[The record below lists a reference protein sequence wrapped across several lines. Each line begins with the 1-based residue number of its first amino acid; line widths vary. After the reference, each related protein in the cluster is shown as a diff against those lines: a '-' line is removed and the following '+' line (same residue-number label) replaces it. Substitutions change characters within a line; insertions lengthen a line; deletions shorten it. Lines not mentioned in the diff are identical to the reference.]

1 MTVAGAMRSV
11 AARMQIGKAGAPVSH
26 ISQAYPDRVEVRG
39 RDLCGDLMGRL
50 SFSEYFHLLLTG
62 REPTEDQRYFLDLL
76 LVAIAEHGMMPT
88 NVAARMTLAA
98 DPGSLQGAVAAGIL
112 GCGPVILGTS
122 ESCARL
128 LEEAQERVASGSAP
142 AAVAGEI
149 ARAIRASAGKVPG
162 FGHPVHRPLDPR
174 AERILEL
181 ADSRGVSGPHVL
193 LARELRDGVAEAW
206 GKPLTM
212 NVSMPIAA
220 VMLDLGFPSDTV
232 KAVPILAR
240 TASLLA
246 HLAEEQQ
253 RPIGFLMAA
262 RAEEAIEYEPS
273 PEAGPP

>member
-1 MTVAGAMRSV
+1 
-11 AARMQIGKAGAPVSH
+11 MQIGKAGAPVSH

-88 NVAARMTLAA
+88 NIAARMTLAA

-128 LEEAQERVASGSAP
+128 LEEAQERVASGGAP
-142 AAVAGEI
+142 AAVAGDI
-149 ARAIRASAGKVPG
+149 ARAIHASGGKVPG

-193 LARELRDGVAEAW
+193 LARELRDAVAEAW

-262 RAEEAIEYEPS
+262 RAEEAIEYERS
-273 PEAGPP
+273 PEGGPP